1 VVVKL
6 THIML
11 VGAILASTGCARGLN
26 SYQKNELRHYE
37 ASGLMVEEKNP
48 ALGTALGL
56 LPGGG
61 SFYGREYGL
70 GVVNLL
76 FWPLS
81 ILWDPVSGHS
91 AAETINYH
99 ATKHHV
105 SKLENLEMDQLEDQL
120 AQNQIDMTQ
129 YTLQK
134 RKIESKYRYH

>member
-1 VVVKL
+1 VKL

-11 VGAILASTGCARGLN
+11 VGAILASTGCASGLN

>member
-1 VVVKL
+1 MKL
-6 THIML
+6 TPFILAGM
-11 VGAILASTGCARGLN
+11 ILASTGCASGLN
-26 SYQKNELRHYE
+26 SYQKSELRHYE
-37 ASGLMVEEKNP
+37 AAGLAVEEKSP

-61 SFYGREYGL
+61 SFYGREYGF

-99 ATKHHV
+99 ATKQHV
-105 SKLENLEMDQLEDQL
+105 SKLENSEMDALEDQL
-120 AQNQIDMTQ
+120 AQNQIDLTH

-134 RKIESKYRYH
+134 RKIEAKYDFN

>member
-1 VVVKL
+1 MKL

>member
-11 VGAILASTGCARGLN
+11 VGAILASTGCASGLN

>member
-1 VVVKL
+1 MKL
-6 THIML
+6 TPIIL
-11 VGAILASTGCARGLN
+11 AGAILASTGCASGLN
-26 SYQKNELRHYE
+26 SYQESELRHYE
-37 ASGLMVEEKNP
+37 AAGLAVEEKSP

-61 SFYGREYGL
+61 SFYGREYGF

-99 ATKHHV
+99 ATKQHV
-105 SKLENLEMDQLEDQL
+105 SKLENSEMDALEDQL
-120 AQNQIDMTQ
+120 AQNQIDLTH

-134 RKIESKYRYH
+134 RKIEAKYDFN

>member
-1 VVVKL
+1 MKL

-11 VGAILASTGCARGLN
+11 VGAILASTGCASGLN